1 MTSFLG
7 KSRIIDNQY
16 SLGIGS
22 LCKHPSP
29 IFAKCTVMV
38 PLDFCQ
44 QPLHPPFRGVDLL
57 RHRLNRLPVPIHHQP
72 DDITLRQLSG
82 FRSLNVRRI
91 NRHVVIYTEKY
102 VLCFHEGCI
111 SHPLP
116 FCNIICRSSTNYTNN
131 LQAILVKDKKFKKK
145 RKTYQPV
152 YGYLTSL
159 SWDSALAVYQGYRQ
173 RWVIENNAIKELCQY
188 WILEDFHCAKF
199 NAVRAHIMFSVVM
212 FNLHILFK
220 SKYGRRFREKSIAA
234 KRAPGFEPSWVIVY
248 SGDYFG
254 LFDIKEYTN
263 ILTIGNKEP
272 P

>member
-44 QPLHPPFRGVDLL
+44 QPLHLPFRGVDLL

-131 LQAILVKDKKFKKK
+131 LQAILVKDKNSK
-145 RKTYQPV
+145 RSAK
-152 YGYLTSL
+152 LISL
-159 SWDSALAVYQGYRQ
+159 YT
-173 RWVIENNAIKELCQY
+173 VILPLYHGTVLWLCIK
-188 WILEDFHCAKF
+188 DTDNVGSSK
-199 NAVRAHIMFSVVM
+199 IMLS
-212 FNLHILFK
+212 K
-220 SKYGRRFREKSIAA
+220 SFVSI
-234 KRAPGFEPSWVIVY
+234 GF
-248 SGDYFG
+248 
-254 LFDIKEYTN
+254 
-263 ILTIGNKEP
+263 
-272 P
+272 